1 MRRALGWVMLVPV
14 MLAIV
19 SAAPQASPDD
29 LVRQGNAAFGREEY
43 DQALKWYE
51 QAEERITDP
60 GLVAFN
66 EGTALYRAGRFREA
80 ELHYRRALDG
90 AKGARRARA
99 LYDLGNCLLQQAANR
114 DVKGLEAAIDSFGA
128 CAGDPEA
135 DAPLRA
141 NAVHN
146 LELARLLWLEARKAA
161 KDAPSPKDE
170 DGGEGASAGDKND
183 QRLRGGDPGTQE
195 ARPDARGQ
203 AGMQPQPDGGQ
214 KPIETTQQTP
224 GKGNLPTL
232 PDRDELVPLA
242 PEDVTAYLQQAA
254 ARILRERRDY
264 RQGAAPAVPG
274 VKDW

>member
-1 MRRALGWVMLVPV
+1 MMRPLGWLLLVPV
-14 MLAIV
+14 ALVAV
-19 SAAPQASPDD
+19 SAAPPAPPDHF
-29 LVRQGNAAFGREEY
+29 VREGNEAFGRDEY
-43 DQALKWYE
+43 DKALELYGR
-51 QAEERITDP
+51 AEERITDP

-66 EGTALYRAGRFREA
+66 EGVALYRAGRLREA
-80 ELHYRRALDG
+80 ELHFRRALDG

-114 DVKGLEAAIDSFGA
+114 DVKGLEAAITSFGA
-128 CAGDPEA
+128 CARDPDA
-135 DAPLRA
+135 DVPLRE

-161 KDAPSPKDE
+161 KDAPSPKDD
-170 DGGEGASAGDKND
+170 DGGEGASPGDKND
-183 QRLRGGDPGTQE
+183 QRGRGGDPGAQE

-203 AGMQPQPDGGQ
+203 AGVQPQPDGGP

-242 PEDVTAYLQQAA
+242 PEDVAAHLQQAA
-254 ARILRERRDY
+254 ARILRERREY
-264 RQGAAPAVPG
+264 RQSAAPAVRG